1 MTKTIDQPKDME
13 MMQIEELAYSNMI
26 QHEALI
32 RLMIR
37 KGIVTKK
44 DYLDEV
50 GIVTKVMK
58 NKKKNKKKDYI
69 LPAGA
74 EKTHHWKE

>member
-1 MTKTIDQPKDME
+1 MTMTIDQQKDME

-32 RLMIR
+32 RMMIR

-50 GIVTKVMK
+50 GIVTKAMK
-58 NKKKNKKKDYI
+58 NKKKKKD
-69 LPAGA
+69 
-74 EKTHHWKE
+74 

>member
-32 RLMIR
+32 RMMIR

-58 NKKKNKKKDYI
+58 KKNKKKDYI

-74 EKTHHWKE
+74 EKTHHWKG

>member
-1 MTKTIDQPKDME
+1 MAKTIDQPKDME

-26 QHEALI
+26 QHEDLI
-32 RLMIR
+32 RMMIR

-50 GIVTKVMK
+50 GIVTKAMK
-58 NKKKNKKKDYI
+58 SKKKKKN
-69 LPAGA
+69 
-74 EKTHHWKE
+74 

>member
-1 MTKTIDQPKDME
+1 MAKTIDQPKDME

-32 RLMIR
+32 RMMIR

-50 GIVTKVMK
+50 GIVTKAMK
-58 NKKKNKKKDYI
+58 SKKKKKD
-69 LPAGA
+69 
-74 EKTHHWKE
+74 

>member
-1 MTKTIDQPKDME
+1 MAKIIDQPKDME

-32 RLMIR
+32 RMMIR

-50 GIVTKVMK
+50 GIVTKAMK
-58 NKKKNKKKDYI
+58 SKKKKKN
-69 LPAGA
+69 
-74 EKTHHWKE
+74 

>member
-1 MTKTIDQPKDME
+1 MAKTIDQPKDME

-32 RLMIR
+32 RMMIR

-50 GIVTKVMK
+50 GIVTKAMK
-58 NKKKNKKKDYI
+58 NKKKKKD
-69 LPAGA
+69 
-74 EKTHHWKE
+74 

>member
-1 MTKTIDQPKDME
+1 MTKTIEQPKDME

-32 RLMIR
+32 RMMIR

-50 GIVTKVMK
+50 GIVTKAMK
-58 NKKKNKKKDYI
+58 NKKKKKKD
-69 LPAGA
+69 
-74 EKTHHWKE
+74 

>member
-32 RLMIR
+32 RMMIR

-50 GIVTKVMK
+50 GIVTKAMK
-58 NKKKNKKKDYI
+58 TKKKKAKD
-69 LPAGA
+69 
-74 EKTHHWKE
+74 

>member
-1 MTKTIDQPKDME
+1 MAKTIDQPKDME

-32 RLMIR
+32 RMMIR

-50 GIVTKVMK
+50 GIVTKAMK
-58 NKKKNKKKDYI
+58 SKKKKKN
-69 LPAGA
+69 
-74 EKTHHWKE
+74 

>member
-32 RLMIR
+32 RMMIR

-50 GIVTKVMK
+50 GIVTKAMK
-58 NKKKNKKKDYI
+58 NQKKKKKDQI

-74 EKTHHWKE
+74 EKKHHGKD

>member
-1 MTKTIDQPKDME
+1 MAKTIDQPKDME

-32 RLMIR
+32 RMMIR

-50 GIVTKVMK
+50 GIVTKAMK
-58 NKKKNKKKDYI
+58 TKKKKKD
-69 LPAGA
+69 
-74 EKTHHWKE
+74 